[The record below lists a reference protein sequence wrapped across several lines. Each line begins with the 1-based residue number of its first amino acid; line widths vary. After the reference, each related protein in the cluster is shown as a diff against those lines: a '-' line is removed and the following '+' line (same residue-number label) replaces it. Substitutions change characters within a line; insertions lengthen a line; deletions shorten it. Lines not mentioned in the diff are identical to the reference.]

1 MEYGTGIEYIFWF
14 KYLLQLVNYF
24 ISNVL
29 F

>member
-14 KYLLQLVNYF
+14 KYQFQPVNYF